1 MEITANNLHKALI
14 KKSYKTPVVV
24 QFHAPWCGPC
34 RMLKPVLEKVHK
46 KSKKKWDLAF
56 ADVKA
61 EPLLG
66 KKFNIFTIP
75 EVKLIKNGEV
85 IASFSGYKSD
95 FIINNWLD
103 SHLKKTKETPL
114 SPIINQ
120 VKNNEIEQAKASIL
134 ALAIQ
139 ENPSS
144 DYLKLLMALQQLES
158 NNANAMQWL
167 QKIGK
172 GGNTKAL
179 VKSIRDLIDIDQ
191 EDKNP
196 TTPTSSPYTIEPTAA
211 TAKIDLATFDV
222 PLLMHL
228 VHGGINEVRRRKG
241 AAALA
246 IDPILTQAA
255 LDQNNYQ
262 IRTDQLSHYQD
273 NPLKKTVRERVNSFG
288 GQFRMVGENVQFKG
302 FPVRTWSTGNER
314 EIITPTYVDA
324 ASDLIKNWVNSPGHY
339 KNLINAKYRF
349 VGTAVGW
356 NPENSAVFSTQV
368 FGA

>member
-14 KKSYKTPVVV
+14 KKSYKTPIVV

-34 RMLKPVLEKVHK
+34 RILKPVLEKVHK

-85 IASFSGYKSD
+85 VASFSGFKSD

-103 SHLKKTKETPL
+103 SHLKKTKKTPL

-120 VKNNEIEQAKASIL
+120 LKNHEIEQAKSSIL

-158 NNANAMQWL
+158 NNADAMQWL
-167 QKIGK
+167 QQIGK
-172 GGNTKAL
+172 GGDTKVL
-179 VKSIRDLIDIDQ
+179 VKSIRDLVDIDQ

-196 TTPTSSPYTIEPTAA
+196 TTPTSSPYTIEPTKA
-211 TAKIDLATFDV
+211 TAKIEIAIFDF

-228 VHGGINEVRRRKG
+228 VHGGINEVRKRKG
-241 AAALA
+241 ATALT
-246 IDPILTQAA
+246 IDPVLTQAA

-262 IRTDQLSHYQD
+262 IRTNQLSHYQS
-273 NPLKKTVRERVNSFG
+273 NPLKKTVRERVDSFG

-324 ASDLIKNWVNSPGHY
+324 AADLIKNWVNSPGHY
-339 KNLINAKYRF
+339 KNLIHPKYRF